1 MPQGGMSVMATYAW
15 LDGRAARSTALRLT
29 ASLVVGVLVV
39 SAVGATV
46 GARAA
51 VAADPVTALYIDS
64 EPGEALA
71 NGRSFVIFEEDTT
84 FVGASAAMSGER
96 VEVWFQL
103 EPNPWPRN
111 YWRVEMA
118 APPGEQLAPGTYTN
132 AVRPGSNGP
141 GQPGLMVTRLDATCD
156 ENGSFTIHELSREG
170 DTVNVVSA
178 SFAFEPCWQGDAY
191 GEVRYNAS
199 TGFQAATV
207 DPISVDFGQTVT
219 HVPSDRMTVSVKSAG
234 TEALQLGTSSITGT
248 DRNSFDLRSSTC
260 NGSTLDPGSSCVVR
274 MLTEPR
280 STGVHQATLR
290 VGDGTH
296 RGERVVPLKATGWQ
310 FAWGKPNN
318 VTLDHNYTWSGG
330 HALAATQESDDH
342 YQHALYESSVI
353 NGRWVTDS
361 GPYAGVFYRSSG
373 VSTDDWGSKKRINQ
387 KTMHGSRSAIAASGE
402 DVHAV
407 WVGMRKYAD
416 YKPKAPRVLYVRSNR
431 DHGRSGAWGSIIRLS
446 DPKGRV
452 DYPTV
457 AADGDNVFVAWTN
470 SKSGKVKVAISGD
483 RGRTWKKLT
492 LAGTGSKSASGYYA
506 APVIAAAGNTVG
518 LAWWPRKDATVK
530 ARLSTDGGTTWTDPQ
545 VVGYSAWR
553 SAIDARNGR
562 VVVAMSGGKDIYTR
576 VWRDGSWKPASTLPR
591 ISGAKPQM
599 AAVALRGD
607 DKVGVVYPA
616 CIQNCQ
622 YTGTKTTKSSL
633 VWRFSSDDGVSWTP
647 PTYLAKSVV
656 ERKANDQPS
665 ITWPPGGPRTV
676 LFDGWHP
683 GKRQFRVYSVHGA
696 NVDIASAAR
705 PRIDIVPEGEPPAWL
720 EGERRSPQIGRVFE
734 PEPTEEPT
742 TASIEEPDAEADQ
755 EAAADGM
762 TAEPR
767 IDVKLRLYPKV
778 LTLAPGETA
787 RVSAWSCPADDRSP
801 FGPDL
806 EPGTV
811 DDDCMNV
818 KAFWSVEDES
828 LLSISHL
835 RAKATRVTLL
845 GDEAARV
852 IARRGQLKQGAPVLV
867 EG

>member
-1 MPQGGMSVMATYAW
+1 MATYAW
-15 LDGRAARSTALRLT
+15 PDGRAARSTALRLT
-29 ASLVVGVLVV
+29 ASLVVGVFVV

-219 HVPSDRMTVSVKSAG
+219 HVPSDRVTVSVKSAG

-260 NGSTLDPGSSCVVR
+260 DGSTLDPGSSCVVR

-373 VSTDDWGSKKRINQ
+373 VSTDDWGGKKRINQ

-431 DHGRSGAWGSIIRLS
+431 DHGRLGAWGPIIRLS

-470 SKSGKVKVAISGD
+470 SKSGKVKVAISRD

-492 LAGTGSKSASGYYA
+492 LAGTGVEERLGLLRGTGDRGRGEHGRPRLVATQGRDRQGPPLHRRRGDLGRPSDGRLQRV
-506 APVIAAAGNTVG
+506 APRDRRAQRPGSRGHERRQGHPHSRLEGRVVEAREHAPTHQR
-518 LAWWPRKDATVK
+518 RKA
-530 ARLSTDGGTTWTDPQ
+530 TDGG
-545 VVGYSAWR
+545 GRAAWR
-553 SAIDARNGR
+553 RQGR
-562 VVVAMSGGKDIYTR
+562 RG
-576 VWRDGSWKPASTLPR
+576 LPGLHPELPVHR
-591 ISGAKPQM
+591 HEDDQVEPG
-599 AAVALRGD
+599 VAL
-607 DKVGVVYPA
+607 
-616 CIQNCQ
+616 
-622 YTGTKTTKSSL
+622 
-633 VWRFSSDDGVSWTP
+633 
-647 PTYLAKSVV
+647 
-656 ERKANDQPS
+656 
-665 ITWPPGGPRTV
+665 
-676 LFDGWHP
+676 
-683 GKRQFRVYSVHGA
+683 
-696 NVDIASAAR
+696 
-705 PRIDIVPEGEPPAWL
+705 L
-720 EGERRSPQIGRVFE
+720 E
-734 PEPTEEPT
+734 
-742 TASIEEPDAEADQ
+742 
-755 EAAADGM
+755 
-762 TAEPR
+762 
-767 IDVKLRLYPKV
+767 
-778 LTLAPGETA
+778 
-787 RVSAWSCPADDRSP
+787 
-801 FGPDL
+801 
-806 EPGTV
+806 
-811 DDDCMNV
+811 
-818 KAFWSVEDES
+818 
-828 LLSISHL
+828 
-835 RAKATRVTLL
+835 
-845 GDEAARV
+845 
-852 IARRGQLKQGAPVLV
+852 
-867 EG
+867 